1 MDIKLV
7 SKQLKTL
14 NTKKEKLQTE
24 LNQINEQISALKK
37 VEDEYKR
44 LEKKQ
49 EELLSSL
56 NKSSLADTN

>member
-7 SKQLKTL
+7 SKQLRTL